1 MRKCWVVVL
10 GVLCL
15 AGMSP
20 SQAQV
25 ADSATL
31 LGQGAPD
38 FSLPS
43 QQGKLVQYKKDFYGK
58 YNLILTFFP
67 AAFTPV

>member
-1 MRKCWVVVL
+1 MRKWLVL
-10 GVLCL
+10 LVGVFLL
-15 AGMSP
+15 AGASP
-20 SQAQV
+20 GRAEV
-25 ADSATL
+25 VSASAL
-31 LGQGAPD
+31 VGQGAPD

-43 QQGKLVQYKKDFYGK
+43 QQGELVQYKHDYYGK